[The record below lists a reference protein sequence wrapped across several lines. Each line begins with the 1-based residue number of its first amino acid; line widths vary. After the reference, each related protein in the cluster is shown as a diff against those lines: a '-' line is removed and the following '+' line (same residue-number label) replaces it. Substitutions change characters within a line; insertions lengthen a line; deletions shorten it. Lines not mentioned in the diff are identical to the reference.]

1 MGCCCCKTHLCR
13 LAIIT
18 ADDAARSQVLCLDS
32 GLGRRLESGFMDA
45 RRRAGSFLE
54 ICKQWLACVA
64 RRDRILTPAA
74 ATLGPRAA
82 AAAPHYAGSC
92 LQGVKDY
99 SSHAR
104 TPARPLRCNLL
115 LDPDSCCPPPALA
128 HLHTYIRTCVLAYL
142 RTYYIVY
149 RPTYLPWPAP
159 RPVLEP
165 CEPPACSASA
175 RAFVCINAAA
185 QRASSGGGEDH
196 PSSLSQASL
205 P

>member
-1 MGCCCCKTHLCR
+1 MGCCCKTHLCR

-82 AAAPHYAGSC
+82 AAAPHYLGPAYKESRTTP
-92 LQGVKDY
+92 
-99 SSHAR
+99 R
-104 TPARPLRCNLL
+104 TPARYVAICSSTLTAAA
-115 LDPDSCCPPPALA
+115 PPPALA
-128 HLHTYIRTCVLAYL
+128 HLHTYL
-142 RTYYIVY
+142 RTYV
-149 RPTYLPWPAP
+149 RTT
-159 RPVLEP
+159 
-165 CEPPACSASA
+165 
-175 RAFVCINAAA
+175 
-185 QRASSGGGEDH
+185 
-196 PSSLSQASL
+196 
-205 P
+205 